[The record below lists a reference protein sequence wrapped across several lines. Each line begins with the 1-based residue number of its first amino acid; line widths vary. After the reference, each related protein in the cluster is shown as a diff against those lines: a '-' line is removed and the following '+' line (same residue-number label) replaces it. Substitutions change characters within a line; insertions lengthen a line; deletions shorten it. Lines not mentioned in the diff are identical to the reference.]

1 MKQTLYRLH
10 LLTSSLRTVG
20 DAIESVA
27 LPWGILQSTGSLL
40 SIGGFA
46 LFSHLP
52 WVILPPLL
60 GRTLDRTARKVRLAF
75 LALLL
80 QSALAVLIVPFSSN
94 LWAFYIIVSGISALD
109 ILHRYYGFSLVAS
122 MTLDPSELQ
131 GLNAKLATGGNAVSL
146 AAFPLAGFLA
156 YHFGI
161 KAMLLDAVLL
171 LVGALAL
178 VPYLNVKVRREKS
191 EEPQLEES
199 DKGIIIDRWLVI
211 GVLASVL
218 LFNFAVGSFRIFVF
232 ASLRKLSAG
241 EFVYG
246 VLQSLTTIGSLAA
259 VVLIA
264 LLAKRGRIGL
274 RRPLMLGLLLQ
285 GIALLVVGIPAVL
298 ALFPAVLILGFGGE
312 LLNVSFDSLM
322 QKVIPLE
329 SLGTARGV
337 FDALATLVIPISQLT
352 FAWLIE
358 KNLSRLLLSS
368 TAFVIAV
375 IALISMRFSLR
386 GIGSD

>member
-1 MKQTLYRLH
+1 MKQTLYRLQ
-10 LLTSSLRTVG
+10 LLTSALRTAG

-60 GRTLDRTARKVRLAF
+60 GRTLDRTARKVRPAF

-80 QSALAVLIVPFSSN
+80 QSALATLIVPLSSN
-94 LWAFYIIVSGISALD
+94 VVAFYLIVSGISALD

-131 GLNAKLATGGNAVSL
+131 SLNAKLATVGNAVSL
-146 AAFPLAGFLA
+146 VAFPLAGFLS
-156 YHFGI
+156 YRFGI
-161 KAMLLDAVLL
+161 TAMLLDAVLL
-171 LVGALAL
+171 LVGALTL
-178 VPYLNVKVRREKS
+178 IPYLDVDVKGKS
-191 EEPQLEES
+191 EELQLGES

-211 GVLASVL
+211 GVLVSML
-218 LFNFAVGSFRIFVF
+218 LFNFALGSFRIFIF

-246 VLQSLTTIGSLAA
+246 VLQSLTTVGSLVA
-259 VVLIA
+259 VVIISI
-264 LLAKRGRIGL
+264 LAKRKGIGL
-274 RRPLMLGLLLQ
+274 RRPLMIGMLLQ
-285 GIALLVVGIPAVL
+285 SLALLITGFPTVL
-298 ALFPAVLILGFGGE
+298 MLFPAVLILGFGGE

-322 QKVIPLE
+322 QRFIPLKR
-329 SLGTARGV
+329 LGTARGL
-337 FDALATLVIPISQLT
+337 FDALATLVIPLSQLT

-358 KNLSRLLLSS
+358 RGTGANLPVGAFLLGVL
-368 TAFVIAV
+368 
-375 IALISMRFSLR
+375 AL
-386 GIGSD
+386 GILTLTTRDLPLD

>member
-1 MKQTLYRLH
+1 MKRTLYRLQ
-10 LLTSSLRTVG
+10 LLTSSLRTAG

-52 WVILPPLL
+52 WVILPPIL
-60 GRTLDRTARKVRLAF
+60 GRVLDRTSKKVRLAF
-75 LALLL
+75 LALII
-80 QSALAVLIVPFSSN
+80 QAVLAILIIPLSSN
-94 LWAFYIIVSGISALD
+94 VWAFYLIVSGISALD

-131 GLNAKLATGGNAVSL
+131 GLNAKLATVGNAVSL
-146 AAFPLAGFLA
+146 VAFPLAGFLS
-156 YHFGI
+156 YRFGI

-171 LVGALAL
+171 LIGALAL
-178 VPYLNVKVRREKS
+178 VPYLNVEVRREKS

-232 ASLRKLSAG
+232 ASLGKLSAG

-246 VLQSLTTIGSLAA
+246 VLQSLTTVGSLVA
-259 VVLIA
+259 VVLIT
-264 LLAKRGRIGL
+264 LLAKRREIGL
-274 RRPLMLGLLLQ
+274 RRPLMLGLFLQ
-285 GIALLVVGIPAVL
+285 GIALLIVGIPAVL

-337 FDALATLVIPISQLT
+337 FDALATLVIPLSQLT

-375 IALISMRFSLR
+375 IALTSMRFSLR

>member
-1 MKQTLYRLH
+1 MKRTLYRLQ
-10 LLTSSLRTVG
+10 LLTSALRTVG

-80 QSALAVLIVPFSSN
+80 QSILAVLIIPLSSN
-94 LWAFYIIVSGISALD
+94 VVAFYLIVSGISALD

-131 GLNAKLATGGNAVSL
+131 SLNAKLATVGNAVSL
-146 AAFPLAGFLA
+146 AAFPLAGFLS
-156 YHFGI
+156 YRFGI

-171 LVGALAL
+171 LVGALTL
-178 VPYLNVKVRREKS
+178 IPYLNVEVKRKS
-191 EEPQLEES
+191 EETPFEASREGIAV
-199 DKGIIIDRWLVI
+199 DKRFVI
-211 GVLASVL
+211 GVLVSVL
-218 LFNFAVGSFRIFVF
+218 LFNFALGSFRIFVF

-246 VLQSLTTIGSLAA
+246 ILQSLTTVGSLAA
-259 VVLIA
+259 VVIIA
-264 LLAKRGRIGL
+264 LLAKRKGIGL
-274 RRPLMLGLLLQ
+274 RGPLMIGMFLQSISLL
-285 GIALLVVGIPAVL
+285 IVRIPSVV
-298 ALFPAVLILGFGGE
+298 ALFPAVFILGFGGE

-322 QKVIPLE
+322 QRFIPLE
-329 SLGTARGV
+329 RLGTARGL
-337 FDALATLVIPISQLT
+337 FDALATLVIPLSQLT

-358 KNLSRLLLSS
+358 RGTGANLPVGAFLLGVLALGILALTTRDLS
-368 TAFVIAV
+368 
-375 IALISMRFSLR
+375 L
-386 GIGSD
+386 D